1 VRPGSLITSRLL
13 DAPQL
18 MWKYVVRTTEA
29 ALDYSLADVVKMSG
43 GKRRS
48 VQLWAEAGA
57 IQAFSRTD
65 KRGTGTHRRF
75 SRDEV
80 IIACCLNG
88 LARRQVGIGELMR
101 IGRGLRKFLHSGDT
115 RTQVE
120 DAIFTKKAWEYYL
133 FIIWE
138 EERDPYVLM
147 LDEPEFTQEITARV
161 KGRGLL
167 IILPLKKYL
176 AGMRA

>member
-1 VRPGSLITSRLL
+1 MLPHASLTLNKLCAQHVIRSGE
-13 DAPQL
+13 
-18 MWKYVVRTTEA
+18 TE
-29 ALDYSLADVVKMSG
+29 LDYSLADVVKVSG

-80 IIACCLNG
+80 IIACLLNG
-88 LARRQVGIGELMR
+88 LARRRVGIGELIR
-101 IGRGLRKFLHSGDT
+101 IGRGLRKFLKSDDS
-115 RTQVE
+115 RKEVE
-120 DAIFTKKAWEYYL
+120 EAISTKEAWEYYL
-133 FIIWE
+133 FVIWE
-138 EERDPYVLM
+138 EDRDPYVLM
-147 LDEPEFTQEITARV
+147 LEEPYFYEISARV
-161 KGRGLL
+161 KGRGLS
-167 IILPLKKYL
+167 IILPLRKYL

>member
-1 VRPGSLITSRLL
+1 
-13 DAPQL
+13 
-18 MWKYVVRTTEA
+18 
-29 ALDYSLADVVKMSG
+29 MSG

-65 KRGTGTHRRF
+65 KQGPGTHRRF

-80 IIACCLNG
+80 IIACCLNS
-88 LARRQVGIGELMR
+88 LARRQVGIGELIQ
-101 IGRGLRKFLHSGDT
+101 IGRGLRKFLKSGNS
-115 RTQVE
+115 RQEVE
-120 DAIFTKKAWEYYL
+120 TAVSKGWENYL

-138 EERDPYVLM
+138 EDQDPYVIM
-147 LDEPEFTQEITARV
+147 LEEPEFYEISARV
-161 KGRGLL
+161 KGRGLS
-167 IILPLKKYL
+167 IILPLKKSL

>member
-1 VRPGSLITSRLL
+1 MGRFHVIARCLL

-18 MWKYVVRTTEA
+18 MCEIRSTHYWGLP
-29 ALDYSLADVVKMSG
+29 LDYSLADVVKMSG

-80 IIACCLNG
+80 VIACCLNS
-88 LARRQVGIGELMR
+88 LARRQVGIGELIR
-101 IGRGLRKFLHSGDT
+101 IGKGLRRFLNIENSRKDIENAISG
-115 RTQVE
+115 
-120 DAIFTKKAWEYYL
+120 K
-133 FIIWE
+133 
-138 EERDPYVLM
+138 
-147 LDEPEFTQEITARV
+147 
-161 KGRGLL
+161 
-167 IILPLKKYL
+167 
-176 AGMRA
+176 